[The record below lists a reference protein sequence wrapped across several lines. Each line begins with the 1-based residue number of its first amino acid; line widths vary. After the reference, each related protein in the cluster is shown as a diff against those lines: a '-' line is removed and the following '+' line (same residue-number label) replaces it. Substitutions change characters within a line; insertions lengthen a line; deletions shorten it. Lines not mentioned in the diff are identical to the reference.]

1 MRVFFLRQKKGE
13 SALADYTQQNAYPSP
28 RSAGSN
34 LVMTVNS
41 GDANNWRE
49 KYLNALDEQEQ
60 LEKKFAN
67 QLELLRSALVRVSV
81 AADGQDDVLD
91 QIMAKLR
98 EKLRG
103 DMNQAEV
110 NSLLAQ
116 LENAALA
123 FEQQR
128 EQGAQDIHHALVDV
142 AAPLQNF
149 SLSRGVKKELK
160 NYLTQLP
167 QRSKKAHLYPAL
179 LQQLASIQQQ
189 ALREVVQPKS
199 GLFDKILGG
208 KTPAKTD
215 AVKNVGDDHLI
226 ADLPPISDLKPEL
239 VTSTN
244 VHLGVDKNYLNA
256 EYSTQIIRVLNQFF
270 TSLENES
277 GIRTKVEAMRRKL
290 EQGVSADTLIPLL
303 DSVRDLVMEAYLAAN
318 QAFATYLKN
327 VNQELAEI
335 YVLLGG
341 AVKNTR
347 DERAASRKLQ
357 AEVMREMSDLESTA
371 DSATDINQ
379 LKDTVKSQ
387 LGNIRQVID
396 HYQQT
401 DHAQQFLAEQL
412 QTLGAKIKTME
423 VEAETNR
430 TNLEKHR
437 QKALLDPLTELPNRE
452 AYNER
457 ASAEV
462 QRWHRYGRPLT
473 IAIFDIDHFKNIND
487 TYGHQAGDRVIKVIG
502 RSIAKR
508 LREVDF
514 FCRYGGEEFVTLM
527 PETDSQTAL
536 AVLEKVRDAIANAA
550 FNYKD
555 QPMSITLS
563 VGLTEFKTNDRL
575 EIAFERA
582 DQALYIAKS
591 NGRNRCHLT

>member
-1 MRVFFLRQKKGE
+1 
-13 SALADYTQQNAYPSP
+13 
-28 RSAGSN
+28 
-34 LVMTVNS
+34 MTANS
-41 GDANNWRE
+41 GDTHNWRE

-60 LEKKFAN
+60 LEKNCAS
-67 QLELLRSALVRVSV
+67 QQELLRSALVRVSV
-81 AADGQDDVLD
+81 AADGQDETLD

-103 DMNQAEV
+103 GINPTEMG
-110 NSLLAQ
+110 SLLAQ
-116 LENAALA
+116 LEDAALA
-123 FEQQR
+123 FERQR
-128 EQGAQDIHHALVDV
+128 ELGAQDIRQALEDV
-142 AAPLQNF
+142 ASPLHKVK
-149 SLSRGVKKELK
+149 LSRAVKKEL
-160 NYLTQLP
+160 NDYLTQLP

-189 ALREVVQPKS
+189 ALSEIEQPKT
-199 GLFDKILGG
+199 GLFDKILGS
-208 KTPAKTD
+208 KTSAKTETVND
-215 AVKNVGDDHLI
+215 ASDEELI
-226 ADLPPISDLKPEL
+226 ADLPPISYPQPSPPPPLNNPL
-239 VTSTN
+239 A
-244 VHLGVDKNYLNA
+244 VDKNYLSA
-256 EYSTQIIRVLNQFF
+256 EYSTQIIRVLSQFF
-270 TSLENES
+270 TSLENNEDS
-277 GIRTKVEAMRRKL
+277 IKTKVDAMRRKL
-290 EQGVSADTLIPLL
+290 EQGVSVDTLIPLL

-335 YVLLGG
+335 YMLLGG

-357 AEVMREMSDLESTA
+357 AKVMREMSDLESTA
-371 DSATDINQ
+371 ASATDINQ

-401 DHAQQFLAEQL
+401 DQAQQFLAEQL

-423 VEAETNR
+423 VEAEKSR
-430 TNLEKHR
+430 TTLEKHR

-462 QRWHRYGRPLT
+462 QRWQRYGRPLT

-487 TYGHQAGDRVIKVIG
+487 SYGHQAGDRVIKVIG

-514 FCRYGGEEFVTLM
+514 FCRYGGEEFVALM
-527 PETDSQTAL
+527 PETDSHTAL
-536 AVLEKVRDAIANAA
+536 VVLEKVRDAIANTA

-555 QPMSITLS
+555 QPISITLS
-563 VGLTEFKTNDRL
+563 VGLTEFKTNDSL
-575 EIAFERA
+575 ETAFERA
-582 DQALYIAKS
+582 DQALYTVKAT
-591 NGRNRCHLT
+591 GRNRCHLT

>member
-1 MRVFFLRQKKGE
+1 
-13 SALADYTQQNAYPSP
+13 
-28 RSAGSN
+28 
-34 LVMTVNS
+34 MTANS

-60 LEKKFAN
+60 LEKKYVS
-67 QLELLRSALVRVSV
+67 QQELLRSALVRVCI
-81 AADGQDDVLD
+81 AADGQDETLD

-103 DMNQAEV
+103 DMNPAEV
-110 NSLLAQ
+110 GGLLAQ
-116 LENAALA
+116 LDTVSVA
-123 FEQQR
+123 FERQR
-128 EQGAQDIHHALVDV
+128 DQGAQDIRQALMDV
-142 AAPLQNF
+142 ATPLQKIN
-149 SLSRGVKKELK
+149 LPREAEKEL
-160 NYLTQLP
+160 NDYLTQLP
-167 QRSKKAHLYPAL
+167 QRSKKVHLFPAL

-189 ALREVVQPKS
+189 ALTALEQPKS
-199 GLFDKILGG
+199 SLIDKILGSKSG
-208 KTPAKTD
+208 TKTKIIDGTDDQGLTAGLAAINDPQVSPEPLAKPQVD
-215 AVKNVGDDHLI
+215 G
-226 ADLPPISDLKPEL
+226 
-239 VTSTN
+239 
-244 VHLGVDKNYLNA
+244 DKNHLTA
-256 EYSTQIIRVLNQFF
+256 AYSAQVIRVLNQFF

-277 GIRTKVEAMRRKL
+277 AIKNKVDAMRRKL

-335 YVLLGG
+335 YMLLGG

-347 DERAASRKLQ
+347 DERTASRKLQ
-357 AEVMREMSDLESTA
+357 ADVMREMFDLESTA
-371 DSATDINQ
+371 ASATDINQ

-401 DHAQQFLAEQL
+401 DQAQQFLAEQL

-423 VEAETNR
+423 VEAEKNR

-462 QRWHRYGRPLT
+462 QRWQRYGRPLT
-473 IAIFDIDHFKNIND
+473 IAVFDIDHFKNIND
-487 TYGHQAGDRVIKVIG
+487 TYGHQAGDRVIKVIA

-514 FCRYGGEEFVTLM
+514 FCRYGGEEFVALM
-527 PETDSQTAL
+527 PETDSETAL
-536 AVLEKVRDAIANAA
+536 SVLEKVRDAVANAA

-563 VGLTEFKTNDRL
+563 VGLTEFKTNDNL
-575 EIAFERA
+575 EAAFERA
-582 DQALYIAKS
+582 DQALYTAKA
-591 NGRNRCHLT
+591 NGRNRCHLNRQD